1 MTEFEKYTELVKNG
15 EPIKTV
21 SDDEKLE
28 FYGLYK
34 QSIIGNVNTMRP
46 DGLFNF
52 EAKAKWDVWEKNK
65 DISKELAKEKYIIK
79 AKIYFK

>member
-1 MTEFEKYTELVKNG
+1 
-15 EPIKTV
+15 
-21 SDDEKLE
+21 
-28 FYGLYK
+28 
-34 QSIIGNVNTMRP
+34 MRP

>member
-52 EAKAKWDVWEKNK
+52 EAKAK
-65 DISKELAKEKYIIK
+65 
-79 AKIYFK
+79 